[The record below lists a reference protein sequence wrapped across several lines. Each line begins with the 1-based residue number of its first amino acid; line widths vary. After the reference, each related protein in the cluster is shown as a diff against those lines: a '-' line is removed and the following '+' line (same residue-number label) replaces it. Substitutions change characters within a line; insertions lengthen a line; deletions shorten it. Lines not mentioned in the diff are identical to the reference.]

1 MKIDK
6 KLLFFVPLAF
16 VVYFLTGMLRAATGG
31 SGVLFDVLM
40 FPASLGIALL
50 DVGSM
55 REAAPAFIFG
65 IDNEILQGL
74 CHFVLTVLQGFI
86 YYGIYRLIVRKRRV
100 ASYFVIE
107 KQFFVIVGAVLLA
120 FWSLG
125 LLHAHFGFSGPFK
138 VLMYPCGWFYTR
150 MEAGVDTH
158 QFLSMVMGMD
168 NAVMRGVVMTLL
180 GMLQGTI
187 FYCIYKLI
195 GLLLLHKRQVD
206 VA

>member
-16 VVYFLTGMLRAATGG
+16 VVYFLTGMLRAATDG

-40 FPASLGIALL
+40 FPASLGTALL
-50 DVGSM
+50 DVSPM

-65 IDNEILQGL
+65 IDNEIMLGL
-74 CHFVLTVLQGFI
+74 CHFVLTVLQGFV

-107 KQFFVIVGAVLLA
+107 RMFFVIVGAVLVA
-120 FWSLG
+120 FWMLG

-138 VLMYPCGWFYTR
+138 VLMYSCGWFYTR
-150 MEAGVDTH
+150 MEAGVETH
-158 QFLSMVMGMD
+158 QFLSMVTGMD

-187 FYCIYKLI
+187 VYCIYKLI
-195 GLLLLHKRQVD
+195 GLLLLHKRQAD